1 MPVAAVDQYAG
12 AARATRHLLSLGHRT
27 VRHLS
32 GPPNWIDASGRV
44 AGWRSVLEAE
54 GREVPELLVGDWTAY
69 SGYEIGKRLAHE
81 PDVTAIFVANDHMA
95 MGVLR
100 ALREMGRRVPEDVSV
115 VGFDDVP
122 EAAYFWPPLTTVRQ
136 NFGEVGRQAFQ
147 LLLDR
152 IAGVE
157 GEARR
162 MVEPELVVR
171 ESTGVSR

>member
-1 MPVAAVDQYAG
+1 M
-12 AARATRHLLSLGHRT
+12 
-27 VRHLS
+27 
-32 GPPNWIDASGRV
+32 
-44 AGWRSVLEAE
+44 
-54 GREVPELLVGDWTAY
+54 
-69 SGYEIGKRLAHE
+69 
-81 PDVTAIFVANDHMA
+81 
-95 MGVLR
+95 
-100 ALREMGRRVPEDVSV
+100 SV

-171 ESTGVSR
+171 ESTGVRP